1 MILECRV
8 PLPSTPDAFDIF
20 TMARSIGNISEP
32 LETTAEPTTYAELTT
47 TQPTQFMKL
56 TGSITTA
63 YSFSDDLNDPE
74 SEMFKEYASTL
85 ESEMSSIMMR
95 SSMMKSVDLQVTG
108 FQEVSAGRK
117 RRQASDTKAMAE
129 FEAFAQVSEDAV
141 MEDVQGAVE
150 TEIQSATDEG
160 LESLDADS
168 FNTIGVVVATTIT
181 STTSTT
187 TATTTTLTTTT
198 VATTTTTAETMTTT
212 KAPTTTTTIATTTTV
227 ATTTTTTE
235 TTTATKAPITTTT
248 TATKTTAT
256 TTTTSIL
263 TTTNA
268 TKTTTTTNSTTTTTL
283 ETTKTLATK
292 TTATSTTAATTIS
305 TPELAPIS
313 TCPGGNEWFKIDQ
326 SQSLPW
332 SWQAS
337 ITIGRR
343 ASAGLFSCSGVIISA
358 DWILT
363 AADCCI
369 GSIVDEIEVY
379 TGSRDFSHGT
389 MHKIRYYKTQN
400 EICAIRLDDKIH
412 IDGKTTSVGCF
423 KDESLDSD
431 CWMAAWQHKLM
442 TYNRQNRLIS
452 KSVEISNMGST
463 GSSACD
469 SNSNM
474 IDFTGSPVMCE
485 TGFVSYISGVVWE
498 DRGTLDNNTYARKM
512 SAISISNY
520 ELRLSIKH
528 SRSSSI

>member
-20 TMARSIGNISEP
+20 TMAKSIGNISEP

-47 TQPTQFMKL
+47 TKPTQFMKL

-129 FEAFAQVSEDAV
+129 FEAFAQVSEDAA

-150 TEIQSATDEG
+150 NEIQSAKDEG
-160 LESLDADS
+160 LVSLDADS
-168 FNTIGVVVATTIT
+168 LNTIGVVVATTIT

-187 TATTTTLTTTT
+187 TATTTAMTTTTVATTTTT
-198 VATTTTTAETMTTT
+198 VATTTTTAETMKTN

-235 TTTATKAPITTTT
+235 TTTATKAPITITTT
-248 TATKTTAT
+248 LTKTTAT

-292 TTATSTTAATTIS
+292 KTATSTTVATTIS

-343 ASAGLFSCSGVIISA
+343 ASASLFSCSGVIIST

-400 EICAIRLDDKIH
+400 DICAIRLDDEIH

-423 KDESLDSD
+423 KDESSDGD

-452 KSVEISNMGST
+452 KSVEISNLGST
-463 GSSACD
+463 GSSVCD

-485 TGFVSYISGVVWE
+485 TGSVSYISGVVWE
-498 DRGTLDNNTYARKM
+498 DRGTLDNNKL
-512 SAISISNY
+512 
-520 ELRLSIKH
+520 EKFQL
-528 SRSSSI
+528 